1 MGRRASPKRFKNT
14 GVRLE
19 EPVIGF
25 LDELAAKEERHR
37 SYLINRI
44 VREYAESRG
53 TPIPPAAA
61 GEPAKQRSKA
71 SRT

>member
-1 MGRRASPKRFKNT
+1 MARRASPKRFINT

-61 GEPAKQRSKA
+61 EDATKRTKA

>member
-1 MGRRASPKRFKNT
+1 MARRASAKRFINT

-44 VREYAESRG
+44 VREYAESKG
-53 TPIPPAAA
+53 TPIPAAP
-61 GEPAKQRSKA
+61 GQERTEPTKA
-71 SRT
+71 SRP